1 MSTANPP
8 AGELPPLKPLLP
20 ASRTRWFA
28 VGALAIAAVS
38 FLAIASGGI
47 GKNLVY
53 YWGPTELKA
62 AGAKAQGA
70 TIRLGGQVAP
80 GTIKFSEDTSSLT
93 FDVHDL
99 KATVSVHSQGV
110 PPQMFRENIGV
121 VVEGT
126 VAPNGVFEC
135 SRLMVSHDN
144 QYRAPKPGEDVKVSD
159 LMTSTTGLKDGK
171 K

>member
-1 MSTANPP
+1 MSDAMP
-8 AGELPPLKPLLP
+8 ASDPAPLKPLLP
-20 ASRTRWFA
+20 ASKTRWFA
-28 VGALAIAAVS
+28 VGALAVAGVS
-38 FLAIASGGI
+38 FFAIASGGI

-53 YWGPTELKA
+53 YWGPTELRQ

-70 TIRLGGQVAP
+70 TIRLGGQVVP
-80 GTIKFSEDTSSLT
+80 GTIHFDTNSSSLT
-93 FDVHDL
+93 FDVRDSHD
-99 KATVSVHSQGV
+99 TVSVHSQGV

-126 VAPNGVFEC
+126 VAASGVFES

-144 QYRAPKPGEDVKVSD
+144 QYRAPKPGQNVKAAD
-159 LMTSTTGLKDGK
+159 LMTTTAGLADEK